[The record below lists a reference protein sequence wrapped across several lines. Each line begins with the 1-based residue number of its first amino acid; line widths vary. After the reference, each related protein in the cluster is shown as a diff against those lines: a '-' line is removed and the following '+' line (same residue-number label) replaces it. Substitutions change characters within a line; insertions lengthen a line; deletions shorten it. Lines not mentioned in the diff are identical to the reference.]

1 MVSEI
6 KLKEAKTFDEQLN
19 ILEERGVIIDNRES
33 AKKVL
38 SIVNYYR
45 LTAYAIQ
52 FKVENK
58 YIGNIRF
65 DTIYDLYNFDKK
77 MKNLIIGT
85 LESIEISIRTYI
97 AYTLAHK
104 YGADSYTKSEIF
116 ENEKYHNGLMN
127 EISKEIKR
135 NYKEPFVIHHNDK
148 YNGKFPIWAVIELIS
163 FGALSRMYSNLKR
176 EDKRIVSRELL
187 GLDYKL
193 LVAGLL
199 HLSYVRNICA
209 HYGRLYNKKFVVF
222 TKLHKNYSQY
232 NIDGNSLFATI
243 LSIKE
248 LMPNKDEWI
257 MFKIQLEALIEQNKD
272 IVDLNLIGFPD
283 DWRGILDM

>member
-1 MVSEI
+1 MDNEI
-6 KLKEAKTFDEQLN
+6 KLKEPKTFDEQIN
-19 ILEERGVIIDNRES
+19 ILESRGIIIDNRES

-38 SIVNYYR
+38 GVINYYR
-45 LTAYAIQ
+45 LTAYALQ
-52 FKVENK
+52 FKVEDK
-58 YIGNIRF
+58 YVGDVRF
-65 DTIYDLYNFDKK
+65 DTIYKLYNFDKM
-77 MKNLIIGT
+77 MKNLIMGA

-104 YGADSYTKSEIF
+104 YGAYSYAKSEIF
-116 ENEKYHNGLMN
+116 ENEKYHIGLMK
-127 EISKEIKR
+127 EISKQIRR
-135 NYKEPFVIHHNDK
+135 NYNEPFVIHHNDK
-148 YNGKFPIWAVIELIS
+148 YNGKFPIWAIIELIS
-163 FGALSRMYSNLKR
+163 FGTLSRMYSNLKR

-209 HYGRLYNKKFVVF
+209 HYGRLYNKKLVVF
-222 TKLHKNYSQY
+222 TKLHKKYSEY
-232 NIDGNSLFATI
+232 NIEGNSLFATI

-257 MFKIQLEALIEQNKD
+257 AFKIELEALLECNED
-272 IVDLNLIGFPD
+272 IVDLNLIGFPQN
-283 DWRGILDM
+283 WNEILDI

>member
-1 MVSEI
+1 MGNDI
-6 KLKEAKTFDEQLN
+6 KLKEPKTFEQQID
-19 ILEERGVIIDNRES
+19 ILEARGIRIEDRES
-33 AKKVL
+33 AKRIL
-38 SIVNYYR
+38 SMINYYR
-45 LTAYAIQ
+45 LTAYALQ
-52 FKVENK
+52 FKSENR
-58 YIGNIRF
+58 YIGDIKF
-65 DTIYDLYNFDKK
+65 DTLYKLYNFDKK
-77 MKNLIIGT
+77 MKNLIIGA
-85 LESIEISIRTYI
+85 LESIEISIRTYV

-116 ENEKYHNGLMN
+116 ENEKYHSGLMR

-135 NYKEPFVIHHNDK
+135 NYREPFVIHHKEK

-176 EDKRIVSRELL
+176 EDQRIVSRELL

-222 TKLHKNYSQY
+222 TRLHKKYSKY
-232 NIDGNSLFATI
+232 NVEGNSLLATI
-243 LSIKE
+243 LTIKE
-248 LMPNKDEWI
+248 LMPNKDEWDV
-257 MFKIQLEALIEQNKD
+257 FKIQLEALIEENEH
-272 IVDLNLIGFPD
+272 IIDLKLIGFLEN
-283 DWRGILDM
+283 WKEILEI

>member
-1 MVSEI
+1 MGNDI
-6 KLKEAKTFDEQLN
+6 KLKEPKTFEQQID
-19 ILEERGVIIDNRES
+19 ILEERGIIIEDRES
-33 AKKVL
+33 AKRIL
-38 SIVNYYR
+38 SMINYYR
-45 LTAYAIQ
+45 LTAYALQ
-52 FKVENK
+52 FKLENK
-58 YIGNIRF
+58 YIGDIKF
-65 DTIYDLYNFDKK
+65 DTLYKLYNFDKK
-77 MKNLIIGT
+77 MKNLIIGA

-116 ENEKYHNGLMN
+116 ENEKYHSGLMK

-135 NYKEPFVIHHNDK
+135 NYREPFVIHHNEK

-176 EDKRIVSRELL
+176 KDQRIVSRELL

-222 TKLHKNYSQY
+222 TKLHKKYSKY
-232 NIDGNSLFATI
+232 NIDGNSLLATI
-243 LSIKE
+243 LTIKE
-248 LMPNKDEWI
+248 IMPNKDEWNV
-257 MFKIQLEALIEQNKD
+257 FKIQISTLIEENLH
-272 IVDLNLIGFPD
+272 IIDLKLIGFPEN
-283 DWRGILDM
+283 WIEILEI

>member
-1 MVSEI
+1 MGNDI
-6 KLKEAKTFDEQLN
+6 KLKEPKTFEQQID
-19 ILEERGVIIDNRES
+19 ILEARGIRIEDRES
-33 AKKVL
+33 AKRIL
-38 SIVNYYR
+38 SMINYYR
-45 LTAYAIQ
+45 LTAYALQ
-52 FKVENK
+52 FKLENI
-58 YIGNIRF
+58 YIGDIKF
-65 DTIYDLYNFDKK
+65 DTLYKLYNFDKK
-77 MKNLIIGT
+77 MKNLIIGA
-85 LESIEISIRTYI
+85 LESIEISIRTYV

-116 ENEKYHNGLMN
+116 ENEKYHSGLMR

-135 NYKEPFVIHHNDK
+135 NYREPFVIHHKEK

-176 EDKRIVSRELL
+176 EDQRIVSRELL

-222 TKLHKNYSQY
+222 TRLHKKYSKY
-232 NIDGNSLFATI
+232 NVEGNSLLATI
-243 LSIKE
+243 LTIKE
-248 LMPNKDEWI
+248 LMPNKDEWEV
-257 MFKIQLEALIEQNKD
+257 FKIQLEALIEENEN
-272 IVDLNLIGFPD
+272 IIDLKLIGFLES
-283 DWRGILDM
+283 WKEILEI

>member
-1 MVSEI
+1 MGNDI
-6 KLKEAKTFDEQLN
+6 KLKEPKTFEQQID
-19 ILEERGVIIDNRES
+19 ILEERGIIIVDRES
-33 AKKVL
+33 AKRIL
-38 SIVNYYR
+38 SMINYYR
-45 LTAYAIQ
+45 LTAYALQ
-52 FKVENK
+52 FKLENK
-58 YIGNIRF
+58 YIGDVKF
-65 DTIYDLYNFDKK
+65 DTIYKLYNFDKK
-77 MKNLIIGT
+77 MKNIIIGA

-97 AYTLAHK
+97 AYILAHK

-116 ENEKYHNGLMN
+116 ENEKYHSGLMK

-135 NYKEPFVIHHNDK
+135 NYREPFVIHHKEK

-176 EDKRIVSRELL
+176 EDQRIVSRELL

-222 TKLHKNYSQY
+222 TKLHKKYSKY
-232 NIDGNSLFATI
+232 NVEGNSLLATI
-243 LSIKE
+243 LTIKE
-248 LMPNKDEWI
+248 LMPNKDEWNV
-257 MFKIQLEALIEQNKD
+257 FKIQLEALIEENQH
-272 IVDLNLIGFPD
+272 IIDLKLIGFPEN
-283 DWRGILDM
+283 WSEILDI

>member
-1 MVSEI
+1 
-6 KLKEAKTFDEQLN
+6 
-19 ILEERGVIIDNRES
+19 
-33 AKKVL
+33 
-38 SIVNYYR
+38 
-45 LTAYAIQ
+45 
-52 FKVENK
+52 
-58 YIGNIRF
+58 
-65 DTIYDLYNFDKK
+65 
-77 MKNLIIGT
+77 MKNLIIGA
-85 LESIEISIRTYI
+85 LESIEISIRTYV

-116 ENEKYHNGLMN
+116 ENEKYHSGLMR

-135 NYKEPFVIHHNDK
+135 NYREPFVIHHKEK

-176 EDKRIVSRELL
+176 EDQRIVSRELL

-222 TKLHKNYSQY
+222 TRLHKKYSKY
-232 NIDGNSLFATI
+232 NVEGNSLLATI
-243 LSIKE
+243 LTIKE
-248 LMPNKDEWI
+248 LMPNKDEWEV
-257 MFKIQLEALIEQNKD
+257 FKIQLEALIEENEN
-272 IVDLNLIGFPD
+272 IIDLKLIGFLEN
-283 DWRGILDM
+283 WKEILEI

>member
-1 MVSEI
+1 MVNERE
-6 KLKEAKTFDEQLN
+6 LKQPKTFDEQLN
-19 ILEERGVIIDNRES
+19 ILKERGIIIEDRES
-33 AKKVL
+33 AKRVL
-38 SIVNYYR
+38 NTINYYR

-52 FKVENK
+52 FKSENK
-58 YIGNIRF
+58 YVGSIKF
-65 DTIYDLYNFDKK
+65 DTIHKLYNFDKK
-77 MKNLIIGT
+77 MKNLMIGA
-85 LESIEISIRTYI
+85 LESIEISTRTYI

-116 ENEKYHNGLMN
+116 EDEKYHAGLMN
-127 EISKEIKR
+127 EIEKVIKR
-135 NYKEPFVIHHNDK
+135 NCREPVVIHHNDK
-148 YNGKFPIWAVIELIS
+148 YNGKFPIWAIIELIS
-163 FGALSRMYSNLKR
+163 FGTLSRMYSNLKR

-209 HYGRLYNKKFVVF
+209 HYGRLYNKKLVVF
-222 TKLHKNYSQY
+222 TKLHKKYNQY
-232 NIDGNSLFATI
+232 NIEGNSLFATM

-257 MFKIQLEALIEQNKD
+257 IFKIQLEDLLEENKD
-272 IVDLNLIGFPD
+272 IVDLNLIGFPEN
-283 DWRGILDM
+283 WKEILEI

>member
-1 MVSEI
+1 MENEI
-6 KLKEAKTFDEQLN
+6 KLKEPKTFDEQLN
-19 ILEERGVIIDNRES
+19 ILEKRGLIIDNREL

-38 SIVNYYR
+38 SVINYYR

-58 YIGNIRF
+58 YIGDIRF
-65 DTIYDLYNFDKK
+65 DTIYKLYNFDKK
-77 MKNLIIGT
+77 MKNLIVGA

-127 EISKEIKR
+127 EINKEIKR

-148 YNGKFPIWAVIELIS
+148 YNGKFPIWAIIELIS

-176 EDKRIVSRELL
+176 EDKRIISRELL

-209 HYGRLYNKKFVVF
+209 HYGRLYNKKLVVF
-222 TKLHKNYSQY
+222 TRLHKKYSQY
-232 NIDGNSLFATI
+232 NIEGNSLFATI

-248 LMPNKDEWI
+248 LMSNKDEWI
-257 MFKIQLEALIEQNKD
+257 VFKIQLEALLEENKD
-272 IVDLNLIGFPD
+272 IVDLNLIGFTEN
-283 DWRGILDM
+283 WSEILDI